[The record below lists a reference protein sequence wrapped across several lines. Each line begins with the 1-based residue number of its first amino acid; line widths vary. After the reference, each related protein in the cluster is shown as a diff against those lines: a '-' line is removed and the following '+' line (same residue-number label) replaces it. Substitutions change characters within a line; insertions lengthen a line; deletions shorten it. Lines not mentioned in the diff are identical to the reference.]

1 MLEAQQ
7 AQPAAIARVLV
18 VDDSKVIRQAIKK
31 MLNADFDVVTSEDG
45 ERGWQQLLQDGEIK
59 ALITDIDMPV
69 LDGYAFICRIRASED
84 DRIRDLPI
92 ITITGAEDDET
103 KARAYACGSTDFIT
117 KPLDAIQLKT
127 RVRAYIRYDQNAR
140 VLEEK
145 VDALAEDAVND
156 PLTQL
161 RSRRYFLQRGT
172 QDISHCLRHN
182 EDMSLLRLDIDDFKK
197 IYKQHGD
204 DAIDQLL
211 IWFAKAL
218 SQTVRTDDTVARIA
232 GSAFAVLTPST
243 SRADA
248 LQLADR
254 LRVTIASR
262 AFSHGGNEI
271 TVTASIGLASVRAD
285 RCQDL
290 DQQLRLAGE
299 RLLHARS
306 EGGNRVCA
314 SVLGDALAEAE
325 EVVLAAPPEAPPA
338 AAVPMNVVRPAA
350 VPETTEAAATPNELE
365 AGSLE
370 SAASAADT
378 AELIGIDR
386 ALQLLAQGRGE
397 RIQPFVESLMLRLQ
411 PLLAFYRESQGEK
424 SPQTSRNKS
433 SSGK

>member
-1 MLEAQQ
+1 MPESLQ
-7 AQPAAIARVLV
+7 AQPAAAVRVLV

-45 ERGWQQLLQDGEIK
+45 ERGWQKLLQDGEIK

-69 LDGYAFICRIRASED
+69 LDGYAFICRIRASVD

-127 RVRAYIRYDQNAR
+127 RVHAYIRYDQNAR

-161 RSRRYFLQRGT
+161 RSRRYFQQRGT
-172 QDISHCLRHN
+172 QDVSHCLRHN

-197 IYKQHGD
+197 FYKKHGD
-204 DAIDQLL
+204 DAVDQLL
-211 IWFAKAL
+211 VWFAKAL
-218 SQTVRTDDTVARIA
+218 SKTVRTDDTVARIA
-232 GSAFAVLTPST
+232 GSAFAVLTPLT
-243 SRADA
+243 TRADA

-254 LRVTIASR
+254 LRVTIASQ
-262 AFSHGGNEI
+262 AFSYGENDV
-271 TVTASIGLASVRAD
+271 TVTASIGLASVCAD
-285 RCQDL
+285 RRQDL
-290 DQQLRLAGE
+290 EQLLRLADE

-314 SVLGDALAEAE
+314 SVLGDELADLE
-325 EVVLAAPPEAPPA
+325 EVVLAALPEAPPDVVMPINA
-338 AAVPMNVVRPAA
+338 VRPAA
-350 VPETTEAAATPNELE
+350 VSEIAETTAMPFEVE

-397 RIQPFVESLMLRLQ
+397 RLQPFIESLMLRLQ
-411 PLLAFYRESQGEK
+411 PLLMYYRESQGEK
-424 SPQTSRNKS
+424 IQQTSTKKL

>member
-1 MLEAQQ
+1 MLETQQ
-7 AQPAAIARVLV
+7 AKPAGTRVLV

-31 MLNADFDVVTSEDG
+31 MLTADFDVVTSEDG
-45 ERGWQQLLQDGEIK
+45 EGGWQQLLHDGEIK

-127 RVRAYIRYDQNAR
+127 RVRAYIRYDQHAR

-145 VDALAEDAVND
+145 VGVLADDAVND

-161 RSRRYFLQRGT
+161 SSRRYFLQRGT

-204 DAIDQLL
+204 DAVDQLL
-211 IWFAKAL
+211 VWFAKLL

-243 SRADA
+243 TRADA

-254 LRVTIASR
+254 LRVTIASQ
-262 AFSHGGNEI
+262 AFSHGDNET

-285 RCQDL
+285 RRQDL
-290 DQQLRLAGE
+290 EQLLRLADE

-314 SVLGDALAEAE
+314 SVLGDVLAEAE
-325 EVVLAAPPEAPPA
+325 EVVLAPPPETAPVAATDSVVPLTAAMGGTAAAPPA
-338 AAVPMNVVRPAA
+338 AP
-350 VPETTEAAATPNELE
+350 
-365 AGSLE
+365 GD
-370 SAASAADT
+370 DT
-378 AELIGIDR
+378 AEMIGIDR
-386 ALQLLAQGRGE
+386 ALQLLEQGRGD
-397 RIQPFVESLMLRLQ
+397 RLQPFIESLMRRLE
-411 PLLAFYRESQGEK
+411 PLLAFYRESHGEK
-424 SPQTSRNKS
+424 TQQTARKKL

>member
-1 MLEAQQ
+1 MLETQQ
-7 AQPAAIARVLV
+7 AKPAGTRVLV

-45 ERGWQQLLQDGEIK
+45 ERGWQQLLHDGEIK

-127 RVRAYIRYDQNAR
+127 RVRAYIRYDQHAR

-145 VDALAEDAVND
+145 VDALADDAVND

-204 DAIDQLL
+204 DAVDQLL
-211 IWFAKAL
+211 VWFAKLL

-254 LRVTIASR
+254 LRVTIAAQ
-262 AFSHGGNEI
+262 AFSHRENE
-271 TVTASIGLASVRAD
+271 TVVTASIGLASVRAD
-285 RCQDL
+285 RRQNL
-290 DQQLRLAGE
+290 EHLLKLAEE
-299 RLLHARS
+299 RLIHARS
-306 EGGNRVCA
+306 EGGNRVCV
-314 SVLGDALAEAE
+314 SVLGDALAEPE
-325 EVVLAAPPEAPPA
+325 EVVLAAA
-338 AAVPMNVVRPAA
+338 
-350 VPETTEAAATPNELE
+350 PETPAGGAAMGGVVPFDLVATGEV
-365 AGSLE
+365 
-370 SAASAADT
+370 ASAPLT
-378 AELIGIDR
+378 AEAKPSAPTADADAEMIGIDR
-386 ALQLLAQGRGE
+386 ALQLLEQGRGE
-397 RIQPFVESLMLRLQ
+397 RLQPFIESLMQRLQ
-411 PLLAFYRESQGEK
+411 PLLAFHRASLGAKIQQPLK
-424 SPQTSRNKS
+424 KKL